1 MEIKDIMRV
10 ETLPKIYQQLE
21 QLSIEIDNEVNN
33 ALSLE
38 CNEDSKQ
45 EVKKARANINKIKVE
60 LEDRR
65 KIIKEQILQPYMQFE
80 SVYNELVKD
89 KLVYADNTLK
99 ERITE
104 IEDIQKQEKENNI
117 LEYFN
122 EYLESLHLLGIVQ
135 WEQMNIKIGLS
146 DSEKKLREQVKSKLD
161 SISND
166 LKLIALEQYKNDIL
180 LEYKQNGFDFAKA
193 KLTVVNRMNELK
205 KIQEKIHEKEELE
218 EQDKAIEE
226 KVDEEITVPVEIVEN
241 SVDNSTPILTASFKV
256 YGTLEQIKSLRQ
268 FMVDV
273 DIKFESI

>member
-10 ETLPKIYQQLE
+10 ETLPKIYQQLQE
-21 QLSIEIDNEVNN
+21 MSVEIDNEVNA
-33 ALSLE
+33 ALSLDCTE
-38 CNEDSKQ
+38 NSKQ
-45 EVKKARANINKIKVE
+45 EVKKARANINKIKTE
-60 LEDRR
+60 LEERR
-65 KIIKEQILQPYMQFE
+65 KNIKQQILEPYYQFEDAYNNLIKE
-80 SVYNELVKD
+80 
-89 KLVYADNTLK
+89 KLEGADDTLK
-99 ERITE
+99 SRITE
-104 IEDIQKQEKENNI
+104 IEDKQKQEKENNI

-161 SISND
+161 NISND
-166 LKLIALEQYKNDIL
+166 LKLIALELYKNDIL

-193 KLTVVNRMNELK
+193 KLTIVNRMNEIQKL
-205 KIQEKIHEKEELE
+205 QEKIHEKEELE

-226 KVDEEITVPVEIVEN
+226 KVDKEIVVPVEIVEN

-268 FMVDV
+268 FMVDN